1 MLDPYNRIKDWIF
14 YIKDYERL
22 SYNFSCILTQITD
35 SKMSKTNYDLETMY
49 AVIDDELNKQY
60 LEIYQ
65 SDIKDILNE
74 KLTDKE
80 KIEEI
85 KEYLKL

>member
-1 MLDPYNRIKDWIF
+1 
-14 YIKDYERL
+14 
-22 SYNFSCILTQITD
+22 
-35 SKMSKTNYDLETMY
+35 MY